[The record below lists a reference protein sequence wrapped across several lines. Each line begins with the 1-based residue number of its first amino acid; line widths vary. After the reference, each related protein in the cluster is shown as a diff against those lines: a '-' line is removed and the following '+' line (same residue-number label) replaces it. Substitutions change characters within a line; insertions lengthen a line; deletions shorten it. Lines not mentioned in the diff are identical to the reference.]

1 MYPYW
6 LLFAVWAIG
15 AVQTG
20 RGRALKL
27 QPIFFIAAAILTTLL
42 IGLRF
47 EVGGDWGAYQ
57 RIYDD
62 IYLLSLP
69 AAMSITDPGYAAVNW
84 LGAQLGLG
92 VFFANL
98 VCAAL
103 FMGGVARLA
112 WKQPNPALAMLVA
125 TPYFIIVVAMGYTRQ
140 AAAIG
145 LICFALADA
154 SERRLARLVA
164 LIVVATL
171 LHKTAI
177 LMLPVVLVP
186 IFRRNVVFG
195 ILGVIFFLVLAAV
208 VLQDV
213 SNQLLESYVQSD
225 YDSQGAAIRIA
236 MNVLAAGLFLAFR
249 KKIDLPPFQKSFW
262 ITCAILALVSVAVF
276 FVASASAGI
285 DRFSLYL
292 IPLQLI
298 LYSHIPQLTTRDSRS
313 LPSILIAVIAY
324 SFLVQFVWLNYADNA
339 NYWIPYKAVFDA

>member
-186 IFRRNVVFG
+186 VFRRNVVFG
-195 ILGVIFFLVLAAV
+195 ILGFIFFLVLAAI

-298 LYSHIPQLTTRDSRS
+298 LYSHIPQLTTRDARS

-339 NYWIPYKAVFDA
+339 NYWLPYKVIFDA